1 MARDAIR
8 TAVSAFDPRIAIA
21 GATAASPLLG
31 AAVGGV
37 AGTVSGV
44 KSLGNAITS
53 GWKKGTDIIS
63 KAQTLTTKAVERTN
77 ESLKNIHKTLSEM
90 LNFDQVR
97 ERAEKAEDKKN
108 RLLSIEERREK
119 QKGKP
124 PKDGDGEKGEGFFA
138 RLKGGAGSFFSGII
152 SRGKS
157 LMSFLSFF
165 FNLFYCWLIKWIS
178 IKQTS

>member
-124 PKDGDGEKGEGFFA
+124 PKMEMVKKEKV
-138 RLKGGAGSFFSGII
+138 S
-152 SRGKS
+152 S
-157 LMSFLSFF
+157 LD
-165 FNLFYCWLIKWIS
+165 
-178 IKQTS
+178 